1 MPAAAESH
9 DAHVTLYAHKNRA
22 CHIPAAPALS
32 HSAPPHPPHNRTGTH
47 DTHDAAMRT
56 RRGRYSLR
64 AVTLMLCLGILL
76 LPPADAQQSG
86 PGSMEAV
93 PLEDGSGGTLMHV
106 PSHGA
111 DNDDQGTP
119 SSPCR
124 STSAPAVAAAA
135 GGKGEAGSPPHRRL
149 KAPLGDGV
157 FTLLMSSNANYLRIN
172 MPKDG
177 LL

>member
-1 MPAAAESH
+1 
-9 DAHVTLYAHKNRA
+9 
-22 CHIPAAPALS
+22 
-32 HSAPPHPPHNRTGTH
+32 
-47 DTHDAAMRT
+47 MRT

-64 AVTLMLCLGILL
+64 AVVAVTLVLCLGILL
-76 LPPADAQQSG
+76 LPADAQQSG
-86 PGSMEAV
+86 FGSTEAV

-106 PSHGA
+106 RSHSA
-111 DNDDQGTP
+111 DYDDQGTP
-119 SSPCR
+119 SSPSR

-135 GGKGEAGSPPHRRL
+135 GGKGEVGAPPHRRL
-149 KAPLGDGV
+149 KAPLGNGV